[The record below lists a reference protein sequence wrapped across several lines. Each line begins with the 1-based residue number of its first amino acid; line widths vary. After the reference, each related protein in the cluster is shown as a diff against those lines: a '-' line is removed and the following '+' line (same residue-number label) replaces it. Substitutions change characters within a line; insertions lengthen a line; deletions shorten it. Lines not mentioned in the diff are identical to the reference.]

1 MQELIKLTQIHDV
14 IPTDGAVVDDNIWW
28 KKTKKINVLNM
39 LKSFINS
46 MRLHRQNPCHI
57 LQKSRLTPCP

>member
-28 KKTKKINVLNM
+28 KKTKKD
-39 LKSFINS
+39 
-46 MRLHRQNPCHI
+46 
-57 LQKSRLTPCP
+57 